1 MSNDSL
7 LILTGN
13 KNKDY
18 DDGGEENSTHPDNVP
33 HIQEGVEFVLQ
44 TKWTIFQQNVIKTL
58 SAVSHHMLFT
68 VYVVL

>member
-7 LILTGN
+7 LILTEN

-44 TKWTIFQQNVIKTL
+44 TK
-58 SAVSHHMLFT
+58 
-68 VYVVL
+68 